1 MLESEILSLDFA
13 KKTAV
18 ISDLLQFL
26 DTELPKFSARFS
38 PVFASIQELQ
48 TNQFAQFQAE
58 NKKCF
63 DLINKLQENEE
74 VELKDIDQI
83 EILLTKMNAV
93 SEIFLKQ
100 RERDQD
106 KINQE
111 NARAKKEAKSKIGV
125 FK

>member
-13 KKTAV
+13 RKTAV

-26 DTELPKFSARFS
+26 TTELPKFSARFS

-48 TNQFAQFQAE
+48 TNQFTNFQAE

-74 VELKDIDQI
+74 VELKDIDKI
-83 EILLTKMNAV
+83 EILLQKMNAV

-111 NARAKKEAKSKIGV
+111 KARAKKEAKSKIGV